1 MMIAKPIDRLLPYL
15 ALAAFFTVSI
25 AVRPLLPVDE
35 TRYLSVSWEMF
46 LRQNF
51 LVPTLNFE
59 PYFQKPPLLFWL
71 IDLAWSVFGVSRDS
85 GSGGDFRHLVARA
98 LPYPA
103 PGDSTLSERRRHD
116 AACSLAHAGKR
127 LSSSSTP
134 A

>member
-15 ALAAFFTVSI
+15 ALAAFFAVSI

-71 IDLAWSVFGVSRDS
+71 IDLAWSVFGVSRI
-85 GSGGDFRHLVARA
+85 
-98 LPYPA
+98 
-103 PGDSTLSERRRHD
+103 
-116 AACSLAHAGKR
+116 AAVG
-127 LSSSSTP
+127 
-134 A
+134 